1 MRAGSAYFCELE
13 RASAPASA
21 TEDSGQIEATHFL
34 QNNGA
39 EDYVQI
45 ELTVSALRRLIQQ
58 SELVVSELSCLNVK
72 SKKAVLQA
80 LLLAINGRRCPKPPS
95 SH

>member
-1 MRAGSAYFCELE
+1 MRAGGAYFCELA
-13 RASAPASA
+13 RASAPASV
-21 TEDSGQIEATHFL
+21 TDDSGQVEATHFL

-45 ELTVSALRRLIQQ
+45 ELTVAALRRLIQQ

-72 SKKAVLQA
+72 SKKVVLQA
-80 LLLAINGRRCPKPPS
+80 LLLAINGRRRPKPPS
-95 SH
+95 S